1 MNISKRLKEV
11 SNLIEKESSILDVG
25 TDHGYLPL
33 FLEENRNFE
42 KIVATDISTDSLNK
56 LKSKLDKTS
65 KIETKLQDGLEYLID
80 NEAEY
85 VSICGMGARLI
96 INILEKAK
104 SYRENAK
111 YYIFQPN
118 TTIYELRE
126 YLLFNGF
133 KILDEVS
140 VVEDGYYYNIIK
152 ATFGQKEDYKD
163 YELKYSKILLEKKDK
178 NTLNYLKKEK
188 DRYISIREKENISD
202 NRKKQIE
209 KELILIERALKRYE
223 L

>member
-42 KIVATDISTDSLNK
+42 KIVATDISIDSLNK
-56 LKSKLDKTS
+56 LKSKLDKNS

-104 SYRENAK
+104 PYRGK
-111 YYIFQPN
+111 SQVLYISAQ
-118 TTIYELRE
+118 Y
-126 YLLFNGF
+126 
-133 KILDEVS
+133 
-140 VVEDGYYYNIIK
+140 
-152 ATFGQKEDYKD
+152 
-163 YELKYSKILLEKKDK
+163 
-178 NTLNYLKKEK
+178 NYLWT
-188 DRYISIREKENISD
+188 
-202 NRKKQIE
+202 
-209 KELILIERALKRYE
+209 
-223 L
+223 